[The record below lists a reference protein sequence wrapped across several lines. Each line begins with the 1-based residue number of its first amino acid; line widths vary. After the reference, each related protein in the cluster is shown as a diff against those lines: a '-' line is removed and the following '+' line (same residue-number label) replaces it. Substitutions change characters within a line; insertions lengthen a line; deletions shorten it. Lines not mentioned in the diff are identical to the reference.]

1 MSFESLKELDIDIR
15 SVHGMVKLTPI
26 VESEPDFDLTKYIR
40 VVESEDGYKSVVTD
54 NDGNII
60 YDMLLDNNGG
70 LPWSEFL
77 SGNSEFMIEAVADNG
92 YCVSSYRVV
101 RSSTDEESVTDFE
114 SGVYTS
120 YSWNVNLPYDR
131 IVIVDF
137 SEEGQLDI
145 SEGFS
150 CFDDNLN
157 SPSDI
162 LGSFESDILSDDS
175 DDHNT

>member
-1 MSFESLKELDIDIR
+1 
-15 SVHGMVKLTPI
+15 MVKLTPI